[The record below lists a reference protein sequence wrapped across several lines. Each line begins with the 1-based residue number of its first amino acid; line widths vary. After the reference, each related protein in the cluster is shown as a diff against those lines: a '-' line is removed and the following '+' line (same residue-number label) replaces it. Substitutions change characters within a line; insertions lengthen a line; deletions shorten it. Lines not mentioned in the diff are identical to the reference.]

1 MAHLREWTETRAD
14 LPTAFGEALDLLTA
28 ERDRIARAI
37 EEKRLQIENVLRTIA
52 DGAMAPSL
60 PRYLYRLEREAAHLD
75 VEQRRLTVP
84 TTGTREDLSARLAV
98 WLDALE
104 RAITSTVVPER
115 RHQALLQMS
124 DLLERID
131 IAPENKRGETRLTA
145 HPFPTRVVALALRPV
160 PEGLRVSDAT

>member
-1 MAHLREWTETRAD
+1 M
-14 LPTAFGEALDLLTA
+14 PTAFGEALELLTT

-37 EEKRLQIENVLRTIA
+37 EERRLQTENVLRTIA

-75 VEQRRLTVP
+75 VEQRRLTVL
-84 TTGTREDLSARLAV
+84 TTGTREDLSTRLAV

-104 RAITSTVVPER
+104 RAVTSTVVPKR
-115 RHQALLQMS
+115 QHQALLQMS

-131 IAPENKRGETRLTA
+131 IAPGNKRGETRLTVR
-145 HPFPTRVVALALRPV
+145 PFPTCVVALALRPV
-160 PEGLRVSDAT
+160 PEGLQVSDAT